1 MFTTATSGVDAHH
14 QGIASAMASTT
25 QQAGSA
31 VGLAILVA
39 VANSGVQ
46 ATTGPTFVPGL
57 RTTGPTAAA
66 LTLLGVAIAPSLRS
80 VKPPRGKAPHDGSQ
94 EPECPPESSPTP
106 GRGEDGQLLTRSRP
120 HHPK

>member
-1 MFTTATSGVDAHH
+1 
-14 QGIASAMASTT
+14 MASTT

-31 VGLAILVA
+31 LGLAVLVA

-46 ATTGPTFVPGL
+46 ATTGPTLVPGL
-57 RTTGPTAAA
+57 RTTGFAAA

-80 VKPPRGKAPHDGSQ
+80 A
-94 EPECPPESSPTP
+94 SSPRAARHRTTEARNPSARLSRRQRP

-120 HHPK
+120 HHPE